1 MGNTLKCGKV
11 EHSLSLD
18 GCYRNITEKRSAYLK
33 FKDNI
38 VTFHEAGDEKPF
50 DRIKIKYGKFGKV
63 HPRIEKITG
72 EKNYN
77 FKLIIN
83 YDETDWNNSIK
94 QEGSISDDC
103 SRFYMLSELDSNE
116 IHIYAKISQVFNH
129 NSLCRSTGTVTLGQG
144 YDVSDSTCL
153 YLAIAKPNLTIK
165 TNKLSIF

>member
-63 HPRIEKITG
+63 HPKIEEISG

-83 YDETDWNNSIK
+83 YDDTDWNNSIK
-94 QEGSISDDC
+94 QEGLISDDC

-144 YDVSDSTCL
+144 YDVSDST
-153 YLAIAKPNLTIK
+153 
-165 TNKLSIF
+165 